1 MFRARSRNVVRLVT
15 LALAFSSASGC
26 AALFGMDAGSC
37 SDCEAQTSLSPN
49 EPLDDAAPDAA
60 PDAGTEV
67 PPAEPP
73 LAEPP
78 LAEPPLAEQQG
89 TPLDPC
95 ETYCD
100 LMAGTCNDSSLVPDQ
115 PYMNRAACLEICRR
129 LPPGRAGDT
138 SGNSLACRSS
148 LLQSSEAQSEPA
160 LVCEAAGRGG
170 QSGMRPVCG
179 SNCDAYCS
187 LMDQVC
193 PDRNTELGGDCAAAC
208 ARVPDRLAF
217 DVTTD
222 RAGNTVQCRLWHV
235 GVAAECTTEECRS
248 RHCGHAVGVDDCLP
262 AP

>member
-1 MFRARSRNVVRLVT
+1 MFRARSRNVMRLVT
-15 LALAFSSASGC
+15 LAVAFSSASGC
-26 AALFGMDAGSC
+26 AALFGMDGGTC
-37 SDCEAQTSLSPN
+37 SDCEAETLLTPN
-49 EPLDDAAPDAA
+49 EPRDDAA
-60 PDAGTEV
+60 PDAGTDAAL
-67 PPAEPP
+67 PPAERPP
-73 LAEPP
+73 AQLPPAQPPAPEPAP
-78 LAEPPLAEQQG
+78 

-115 PYMNRAACLEICRR
+115 PYMNRAACLEVCRR

-148 LLQSSEAQSEPA
+148 LLQSSEAQNEPA
-160 LVCEAAGRGG
+160 LVCQAAGRGG

-187 LMDQVC
+187 LIEQVC
-193 PDRNTELGGDCAAAC
+193 PDRSTELGGDCAAAC
-208 ARVPDRLAF
+208 ARVPDRFAF
-217 DVTTD
+217 DVTID

-262 AP
+262 